1 MTSIKHQLTPTTHRK
16 RLQSLLILIGL
27 CGFQTAM
34 ADDKV
39 NQISIP
45 ALPQYQQEC
54 AACHIAYPAGMLPKT
69 SWKRLMNNL
78 PNHFGTD
85 ASMDA
90 ASVQQIS
97 QWLERYGGTYKR
109 VTAEAPQDRIT
120 KSAWFIRKHDEVSAQ
135 TWKLAAVKSPSNCM
149 ACHQQANLGDF
160 NEHRVRIPR

>member
-1 MTSIKHQLTPTTHRK
+1 MTSIKRQLKPTTHRK

-54 AACHIAYPAGMLPKT
+54 AACHIAYPAGMLPKV
-69 SWKRLMNNL
+69 SWRRLMNNL

-97 QWLERYGGTYKR
+97 QWLERYG
-109 VTAEAPQDRIT
+109 
-120 KSAWFIRKHDEVSAQ
+120 EVSAQ

>member
-1 MTSIKHQLTPTTHRK
+1 MFNIKRQPLSAHRNK
-16 RLQSLLILIGL
+16 VLKSLIIMLGL
-27 CGFQTAM
+27 SSFHLVI
-34 ADDKV
+34 ADEKV
-39 NQISIP
+39 NQAKISASP
-45 ALPQYQQEC
+45 KYQQEC
-54 AACHIAYPAGMLPKT
+54 AACHIAYPAGMLPAA

-85 ASMDA
+85 ASLDA

-97 QWLERYGGTYKR
+97 QWLQLYGGNYKR
-109 VTAEAPQDRIT
+109 VTTEAPQDRIT

>member
-1 MTSIKHQLTPTTHRK
+1 MSTINNQPLSAHWNKVIKG
-16 RLQSLLILIGL
+16 LILMIGL
-27 CGFQTAM
+27 GSFHLVS
-34 ADDKV
+34 ADEKV
-39 NQISIP
+39 NQTKIP
-45 ALPQYQQEC
+45 VSPKYQQEC
-54 AACHIAYPAGMLPKT
+54 AACHIAYPAGMLPAA

-85 ASMDA
+85 ASLDK

-97 QWLERYGGTYKR
+97 QWLQLYGGSYKR
-109 VTAEAPQDRIT
+109 VTTEAPQDRIT

-160 NEHRVRIPR
+160 NEHRIRIPR

>member
-1 MTSIKHQLTPTTHRK
+1 MFNIKRQPLSAHRNK
-16 RLQSLLILIGL
+16 VLKSLIIMLGL
-27 CGFQTAM
+27 SSFHLVI

-39 NQISIP
+39 SQAKIP
-45 ALPQYQQEC
+45 ASPKYQQEC
-54 AACHIAYPAGMLPKT
+54 AACHIAYPAGMLPAA

-85 ASMDA
+85 ASLDA

-97 QWLERYGGTYKR
+97 QWLQLYGGTYKR
-109 VTAEAPQDRIT
+109 VTTEAPQDRIT